1 MATAGDQNKESAFV
15 LVLYH
20 FRVQPKATGPTYAL
34 QQPFATLWDNLI
46 TVLWSVYGK
55 GSKIQIGINQLQW
68 ALEFMKCMKIDYGY
82 PESIEKIVNELED
95 RLISLYAK
103 VGQKLAE
110 NNERKKTEEEKA
122 QNEKSETDAANA
134 DESSK
139 ITSYNEKDII
149 SKLEGLKLPLDPE
162 TGEIK
167 YLTTLNSL
175 GKRKSMADDCPN
187 DKKDSKNSLNKDYMI
202 GALKKVLTKPADD
215 AKNEVEE
222 LIKQL
227 EVKSSGK
234 PK

>member
-122 QNEKSETDAANA
+122 QNEKSETDAAN
-134 DESSK
+134 
-139 ITSYNEKDII
+139 
-149 SKLEGLKLPLDPE
+149 
-162 TGEIK
+162 
-167 YLTTLNSL
+167 
-175 GKRKSMADDCPN
+175 
-187 DKKDSKNSLNKDYMI
+187 SLNKDYMI